1 MTYRL
6 EMDRGAEKE
15 LKALDKPMRTRIEA
29 AIDDLRTEPRPSGCT
44 KLTGHGGWRIRVGTY
59 RILYEII
66 DQVLVVRV
74 VKVDHRRDI
83 YRRL

>member
-1 MTYRL
+1 VTYRIDI
-6 EMDRGAEKE
+6 DRGAEKI
-15 LKALDKPMRTRIEA
+15 LKSLDRPIRVRIEA
-29 AIDDLRTEPRPSGCT
+29 AIDGLRTEPRPSGCT
-44 KLTGHGGWRIRVGTY
+44 KLTGHEGWRIRVGTY
-59 RILYEII
+59 RVLYEIM